1 MCYFFS
7 ALSLGK
13 RPGLLIICLAII
25 FISPVGRN
33 LEILTQ
39 TADSVEVSLK
49 KR

>member
-1 MCYFFS
+1 M
-7 ALSLGK
+7 
-13 RPGLLIICLAII
+13 ICLAII

-33 LEILTQ
+33 LEMLIQ